1 MGTLVSS
8 GGKLWGWGLDP
19 WGTGNAAP
27 HQAAPFP
34 GVADVESFYT
44 NGYGTYFAL
53 KSDGTLWAWGRNDSG
68 LLGNGTLS
76 SSTVPTQVGIPGRIA
91 SVAVESDTCYARG
104 ADGTTW
110 HWGSGVDDANS
121 RFSDMTRT
129 GRALGALLSGSPLE
143 EPEVE
148 PVLRPTVVPGL
159 PAVRSLEITM
169 IDASDGPYSSG
180 VRAVSVE
187 GDLWE
192 FGGLYR
198 HKLKQVS
205 GLRDVVAT
213 AADKFVSYAVQSDGT
228 LWGWGG
234 GTDESLGD
242 GTDEYREAPVRIP
255 VPGRVTSAV
264 VNWGRRFAL
273 CSDGS
278 VWAWGQNFGKLGIGS
293 NSSDELSPVQVPGIQ
308 DAVSIT
314 SIRGS
319 TFVVRRNGSLLSWG
333 SNEDGQL
340 GDGTTTDR
348 AQPTTVTGIQG
359 VADLKFSLAQVPR
372 DASDRMA
379 TLMPYRDAISAYALT
394 DRGQLWTWGNSESG
408 RLGVSK
414 AANSL
419 TPQVVKTLPERVV
432 QVVVEGTNGYAVTT
446 AQRER
451 RSWFSRSGRP

>member
-1 MGTLVSS
+1 
-8 GGKLWGWGLDP
+8 
-19 WGTGNAAP
+19 
-27 HQAAPFP
+27 
-34 GVADVESFYT
+34 
-44 NGYGTYFAL
+44 
-53 KSDGTLWAWGRNDSG
+53 
-68 LLGNGTLS
+68 
-76 SSTVPTQVGIPGRIA
+76 
-91 SVAVESDTCYARG
+91 
-104 ADGTTW
+104 
-110 HWGSGVDDANS
+110 
-121 RFSDMTRT
+121 
-129 GRALGALLSGSPLE
+129 
-143 EPEVE
+143 
-148 PVLRPTVVPGL
+148 
-159 PAVRSLEITM
+159 
-169 IDASDGPYSSG
+169 
-180 VRAVSVE
+180 
-187 GDLWE
+187 
-192 FGGLYR
+192 
-198 HKLKQVS
+198 
-205 GLRDVVAT
+205 
-213 AADKFVSYAVQSDGT
+213 
-228 LWGWGG
+228 
-234 GTDESLGD
+234 
-242 GTDEYREAPVRIP
+242 
-255 VPGRVTSAV
+255 

-333 SNEDGQL
+333 SIEDGQL

-432 QVVVEGTNGYAVTT
+432 QVVVEGTNGYAVAT